1 MAFKKVNIK
10 EEIRDIKKSDPEFAE
25 TYDTVKKEAEII
37 RQAKKLR
44 KELGVTQPT
53 IAQISGMSQQMIS
66 RMEKLGSSPSLGNFI
81 RYLDGAGLEIKIEKK
96 SINKNIEN
104 KDCAIQ

>member
-10 EEIRDIKKSDPEFAE
+10 EEIRDIKKSDPEFEE

-53 IAQISGMSQQMIS
+53 IAHISGMSQQMIS

-96 SINKNIEN
+96 SINKNDQS
-104 KDCAIQ
+104 KDCAVP